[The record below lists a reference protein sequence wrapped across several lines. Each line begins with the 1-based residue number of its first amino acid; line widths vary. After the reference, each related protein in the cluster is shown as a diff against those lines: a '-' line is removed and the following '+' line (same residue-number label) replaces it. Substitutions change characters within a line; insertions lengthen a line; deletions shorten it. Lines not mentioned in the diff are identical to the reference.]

1 MKSKEELNAL
11 KEEVETQNK
20 QRRELTDGE
29 LEQVSGGAFPKNEV
43 IQEVI
48 SIDDTGI
55 VSANAVR

>member
-1 MKSKEELNAL
+1 MKTKEEMNAL
-11 KEEVETQNK
+11 NEEVETG
-20 QRRELTDGE
+20 RRELTDGE

-55 VSANAVR
+55 VSANDVR

>member
-1 MKSKEELNAL
+1 MKAKKERNTI
-11 KEEVETQNK
+11 KEKIKTE
-20 QRRELTDGE
+20 RRELTDGE